1 MAINMGKK
9 FEENFKT
16 AVLQAKDEQVF
27 IYRIK
32 DTDTSY
38 NHTETSKYTHN
49 NLCDYFMYY
58 NADLIADAGM
68 TDPAELW
75 LRGEWTWSN
84 FENYCE
90 ELQAKL
96 GQDKYALSVGFAEFI
111 IGSTASTGGKI
122 ATTRPSLGL
131 TTSTVIERFQAV
143 QRLYA
148 SGCYE
153 NRTYE
158 DVSKGFLNQSV
169 AFVHGNLWFM
179 GDESRFDPNYYDFVI
194 GAVPYP
200 TADYDG
206 GQPITTYDESE
217 AIRDYYNQPIE
228 LVEGSGEY
236 ISGVDMSNS
245 SFAIPLTSTSECFS
259 IIDTSNGKN
268 GINNKILF
276 AILYDLYSGL
286 GQDPEQEEVDE
297 DTEYRNWLLTKF
309 DRSLYADVIMSV
321 QDNMYFELIENV
333 SMIVGSGN
341 HIQGFWGLAAKICK
355 NSSIDPYTSLSEVLN
370 DYKNTNIYFNFFH
383 SIF

>member
-1 MAINMGKK
+1 M
-9 FEENFKT
+9 EEYLNNIFSMYGP
-16 AVLQAKDEQVF
+16 DSF
-27 IYRIK
+27 IGLLGSVMQGC
-32 DTDTSY
+32 TDTTFY
-38 NHTETSKYTHN
+38 V
-49 NLCDYFMYY
+49 LALYFGS
-58 NADLIADAGM
+58 IGIKK
-68 TDPAELW
+68 T
-75 LRGEWTWSN
+75 R
-84 FENYCE
+84 
-90 ELQAKL
+90 
-96 GQDKYALSVGFAEFI
+96 YALSVGFAEFI
-111 IGSTASTGGKI
+111 IGSTASTGSKI

-131 TTSTVIERFQAV
+131 TSTAVIERFQAI

-158 DVSKGFLNQSV
+158 DVSTGFLNQSV

-179 GDESRFDPNYYDFVI
+179 GDESRFNPNYCDFVI

-309 DRSLYADVIMSV
+309 NRSLYADVIMSV

-333 SMIVGSGN
+333 SMIVGSGS

-355 NSSIDPYTSLSEVLN
+355 NSSIDPYTSLSEVLS
-370 DYKNTNIYFNFFH
+370 DYKYAMKWYGH
-383 SIF
+383 LV